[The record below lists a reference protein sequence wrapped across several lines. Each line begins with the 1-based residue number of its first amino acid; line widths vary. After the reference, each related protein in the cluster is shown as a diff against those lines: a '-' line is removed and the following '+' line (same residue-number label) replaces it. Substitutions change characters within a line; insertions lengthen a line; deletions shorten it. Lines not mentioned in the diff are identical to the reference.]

1 MLKGKAS
8 LGRQKIEIKP
18 IQNEEARQVCF
29 SKRRQG
35 LFKKASELSILCGAM
50 IGAIVF
56 SKSGRTYS
64 FGHPS
69 IDAVINRFLTSDSPD
84 NGPTSGGE
92 NHDSGDVTE
101 TVHRLNVQYMELQE
115 LVETEKKRKERVQEA
130 TEKEMGGR
138 LMRWLN
144 AKVSELG
151 LDELQ
156 EFRKELEALHG
167 VVLGKVNQVLLDARQ
182 TPRSLPQ
189 PPVDTAS
196 AMQYQFGEQ
205 SDMPMVVTAPS
216 SSNSFIDGFEVND
229 PLLSV
234 VHASGNFTNNQ
245 NYG

>member
-56 SKSGRTYS
+56 SK
-64 FGHPS
+64 
-69 IDAVINRFLTSDSPD
+69 SDSPD

-156 EFRKELEALHG
+156 EFHKELEAIHG
-167 VVLGKVNQVLLDARQ
+167 VVLGKVNQVLLDARE

-189 PPVDTAS
+189 PPMDTAS
-196 AMQYQFGEQ
+196 ALQYQFGEQ

-216 SSNSFIDGFEVND
+216 SINSFIDGFEVND

-245 NYG
+245 NCG